1 LTLPI
6 GSVWRKAA
14 LLGSVWAAVEIV
26 LGSFLHN
33 LRFPFTGSLLASIGV
48 CILVAGV
55 QIWNTPGLVWRAG
68 LICALMKSVSPSA
81 VIVGPMIGIL
91 TEALLLEATIR
102 LFRSHPA
109 GLLLGGGIAAA
120 VPLIQKMLGL
130 VIVYGI
136 DAALLYVALH
146 EYAVQRVGLE
156 HFGPLDL
163 VGALVVMSVLL
174 GIMMGF
180 VGMAVARKTLR
191 LDREDARSPLVGS
204 SFDFETVDP
213 GQMFSVPALFG
224 HVIALAA
231 GFLAIAEL
239 PLWASLLPVAT
250 YAAATFLRYRRV
262 ARRFVRP
269 RLWIEFALIAIL
281 AGLLLGGLTG
291 PAAGWSWQG
300 IAIGLRMTLRAAL
313 VIVAFSSI
321 SIELRNPVIIRW
333 FLGKGL
339 GRLQSALGVAFQV
352 LPRMMEVFG
361 EQRRFF
367 LHPFDTL
374 AHVLSSA
381 VQWVDRLDHEA
392 EARRRTFVITGERGT
407 GKTSFLLRLITKLQ
421 HSGWA
426 AGGVLAP
433 AVIKDGEPE
442 GYDVRDVRTGFSVP
456 LCRSGVPPTG
466 IESGPYSF
474 FPSGVAFGRNA
485 LDTRLLVGMD
495 VVCIDEIGPLE
506 MRGEGW
512 ASSTR
517 ELLRDLEAPLLLV
530 VRSSLLH
537 RISTFLDGAP
547 KTYWDPSKTTDGE
560 AFDQLRALL
569 H

>member
-1 LTLPI
+1 MTIPI

-14 LLGSVWAAVEIV
+14 LLGSVWAAVEVV

-33 LRFPFTGSLLASIGV
+33 LRFPFAGSLLASLGV

-55 QIWNTPGLVWRAG
+55 RIWDTPGLVWRAG

-81 VIVGPMIGIL
+81 VIIGPMIGIV

-102 LFRSHPA
+102 FFRSHPV
-109 GLLLGGGIAAA
+109 GLLLGGGIATA

-136 DAALLYVALH
+136 DAARLYVALY
-146 EYAVQRVGLE
+146 EYAVRGFGVE
-156 HFGPLDL
+156 FFGPLDL
-163 VGALVVMSVLL
+163 VGALVVVSILL
-174 GIMMGF
+174 GIMMAF
-180 VGMAVARKTLR
+180 VGMTVARKALR
-191 LDREDARSPLVGS
+191 LDREDARPPLVRLS
-204 SFDFETVDP
+204 IDFETVEP
-213 GQMFSVPALFG
+213 GQKYSIHALFG

-250 YAAATFLRYRRV
+250 YAAATFLRYRKV
-262 ARRFVRP
+262 ARRFARP
-269 RLWIEFALIAIL
+269 RLWIEFTLIAIL
-281 AGLLLGGLTG
+281 AGLLLGGLTS
-291 PAAGWSWQG
+291 PAAEWSWQG
-300 IAIGLRMTLRAAL
+300 VVVGLRMTLRAAL
-313 VIVAFSSI
+313 MIAAFSSI
-321 SIELRNPVIIRW
+321 SVELRNPEIIRW
-333 FLGKGL
+333 FLRKGL
-339 GRLQSALGVAFQV
+339 GRLQSALGVAFQA
-352 LPRMMEVFG
+352 LPRMMESFG
-361 EQRRFF
+361 KQSRFF

-381 VQWVDRLDHEA
+381 LQWVNRLDHEA
-392 EARRRTFVITGERGT
+392 EARRHTFVITGERGT
-407 GKTSFLLRLITKLQ
+407 GKTSFLLRLVTELQ

-433 AVIKDGEPE
+433 AVIRDGEPE
-442 GYDVRDVRTGFSVP
+442 GYDVRDIRTGLSVP
-456 LCRSGVPPTG
+456 LCRSGVPTTG

-485 LDTRLLVGMD
+485 LDARMLVGMD

-512 ASSTR
+512 ASATR
-517 ELLRDLEAPLLLV
+517 ELLRNLETPLLLV

-537 RISTFLDGAP
+537 RVSTFLDGGP
-547 KTYWDPSKTTDGE
+547 KTYWDPSRTTDRE
-560 AFDQLRALL
+560 ALEQLSALL
-569 H
+569 R